1 MEIRPFE
8 PADIPGLG
16 KLVAACWP
24 DDPTMRKLHGIHG
37 LGPSTLVARQASE
50 IVGAATA
57 RESRRHP
64 TRAELVVTV
73 APPHR
78 RRKVGTALLRP
89 FAERTG
95 GPFLARTRPHEEAGL
110 GFLHAHGFRVVMRNR
125 VALVDPVALEANERG
140 LDLQAAADMAVEE
153 AAGAMA
159 AQYRAEHASWAP
171 AAEWPLEE
179 SVELFCGPFWLRE
192 STVAAYRNGRL
203 VGIAALLGE
212 PVAEAPDELYLVH
225 VGTLD
230 AADPETGRITRA
242 LALRELEFARACGL
256 RVRIEVD
263 EANGPLWRLLD
274 ELPAVEESTL
284 VLLAND

>member
-1 MEIRPFE
+1 VEIRPFK
-8 PADIPGLG
+8 PTDMPGVG

-24 DDPTMRKLHGIHG
+24 DDPTMQELHGIHG
-37 LGPSTLVARQASE
+37 LGPSTLVAHQTGE

-57 RESRRHP
+57 RESGRHP

-73 APPHR
+73 APTYR
-78 RRKVGTALLRP
+78 RRKIGTALLQSL
-89 FAERTG
+89 AERR
-95 GPFLARTRPHEEAGL
+95 FLARTRWHDEAGL
-110 GFLHAHGFRVVMRNR
+110 GFLHAHGFRVVMRNK
-125 VALVDPVALEANERG
+125 VALVDPVPLKANERG
-140 LDLQAAADMAVEE
+140 LDIRPAADMAVEE

-171 AAEWPLEE
+171 ATEWPLEE
-179 SVELFCGPFWLRE
+179 SVELFCGPFWVRE
-192 STVAAYRNGRL
+192 STVTAYRNGRL
-203 VGIAALLGE
+203 VGIGALLGE

-230 AADPETGRITRA
+230 AADPDAERVTRA
-242 LALRELEFARACGL
+242 LAIRELEFARARGL

-274 ELPAVEESTL
+274 ELPAVEESAL